1 MCSPSQENLEDLY
14 ERGEAPTLAVP
25 SETVLWQKGESHFNL
40 SKEPDNSFVVVASAT
55 PADRFD
61 EPIAWAG
68 NGSQALEDALRDEL
82 YFPGLSHTFNPSTV
96 GPDGFVGVG
105 ATNPPSLIHEPS
117 TSSRADVGYTREPQT
132 PPSPKTLQ
140 AAVEAKGGVEPFED
154 AEPRRPAGVS
164 RTLTHR
170 ERNRIAAHKCRQ
182 KNKQNVEELQQQ
194 ERELAQQNKY
204 LNAHLNHLKDEVLGL
219 RNEILNHGNCDCELI
234 QNYIAETARNM
245 RP

>member
-14 ERGEAPTLAVP
+14 ERGEVLPLAAL
-25 SETVLWQKGESHFNL
+25 SETAVWQNDESHFNPL
-40 SKEPDNSFVVVASAT
+40 KEPDNPFVVVASAT
-55 PADRFD
+55 SADRFD
-61 EPIAWAG
+61 EPIVWAE
-68 NGSQALEDALRDEL
+68 NRSQILEDALRDEL

-96 GPDGFVGVG
+96 DPDSFAGVS
-105 ATNPPSLIHEPS
+105 AANPPSLIPEPS
-117 TSSRADVGYTREPQT
+117 TSSRTDIGYNREPET
-132 PPSPKTLQ
+132 PPPPKTSQ
-140 AAVEAKGGVEPFED
+140 GAVETEEGVEPFED
-154 AEPRRPAGVS
+154 AGPRQLAGVS

-182 KNKQNVEELQQQ
+182 KNRQNVEELQQQ

-204 LNAHLNHLKDEVLGL
+204 LNAHLNHLKDEVLVL

-234 QNYIAETARNM
+234 QNYIAETAKNL